1 MSDKEEKRRDL
12 IKSALCMADCRPQ
25 GEDWP
30 SDPPRI
36 AHHERHGKGRKKLER
51 KGKKAACCLETLRRA
66 SAVRTC
72 EEETV
77 TARSGRNLNRKSEEG
92 LWKWIGVERDHVR
105 RAAEI
110 RGTKSASVKVGLP
123 RAVSLCDIT
132 ASGSSVSS
140 SLGQVRS
147 SASLPSLLNTTVYI
161 SSPVTSSRINRVD
174 TAGAGGVLC
183 GKRSKKS
190 DRRCYPATEREPL
203 AEEVKAAEAFTSEF
217 PSSGLNKLSH
227 FLRELA
233 RQDCWAGLF
242 EPFQGTG
249 HFNSGNFSHQDWKLR
264 QTSTS
269 TANMTTTTDS
279 QFTAVEGGELSTPG
293 SAEASLCLPETQ
305 IHHATKA
312 SRSSPVAEEGVNGS
326 LNGSSARVNGS
337 SQRIHENPQAEL
349 CHQSASC
356 VTAEEIGSCE
366 NLARW
371 LEERIGSSV
380 LSQWG
385 SASATKRV
393 ANLWCELVEGE
404 ISLEDSRPPKRTAH
418 VASVKIRNEQGHV
431 LVEAY
436 QQMADGRVRPRNRP
450 LSEKMRPGEHVEEAC
465 LRGIYEEL
473 GCQMGARE
481 RVVIIPESYRREEE
495 ERESFSYPGLPTR
508 YVIHTMVALVD
519 QLPSTE
525 FSTEEDESG
534 HGTSSLPSSG
544 EFMGDGGHRSSSD
557 ASPVGVKRHFW
568 KWVPENELAKVCRR

>member
-1 MSDKEEKRRDL
+1 
-12 IKSALCMADCRPQ
+12 MAD
-25 GEDWP
+25 WHHKN
-30 SDPPRI
+30 RI
-36 AHHERHGKGRKKLER
+36 GLPIHHGSLSTRDTERKKLER
-51 KGKKAACCLETLRRA
+51 KGDEKSNKALLLSAMTTSSFAVNLNGAASHSSGPTLETSSSTSPFFSFTSKDHLSTSSSPSRR
-66 SAVRTC
+66 V
-72 EEETV
+72 
-77 TARSGRNLNRKSEEG
+77 
-92 LWKWIGVERDHVR
+92 
-105 RAAEI
+105 AEI

-123 RAVSLCDIT
+123 RAVSLCDIA
-132 ASGSSVSS
+132 ASGS

-147 SASLPSLLNTTVYI
+147 SASLPSLLNSVYI
-161 SSPVTSSRINRVD
+161 SSPVTSSRISS
-174 TAGAGGVLC
+174 
-183 GKRSKKS
+183 GKRSNRRGCE
-190 DRRCYPATEREPL
+190 DFERRCYPATEREPL
-203 AEEVKAAEAFTSEF
+203 VEEEKAARTSQTEF
-217 PSSGLNKLSH
+217 PSGLSKLSH

-249 HFNSGNFSHQDWKLR
+249 HFNPGNFSNQEWGLR
-264 QTSTS
+264 QSSITS
-269 TANMTTTTDS
+269 TASNMATVTD
-279 QFTAVEGGELSTPG
+279 AEIC
-293 SAEASLCLPETQ
+293 SAEELLSSTGTTSDGLQSSLCTPETQ
-305 IHHATKA
+305 SQSHDAT
-312 SRSSPVAEEGVNGS
+312 SSHSFQVTEGDVGT
-326 LNGSSARVNGS
+326 LNGTSSRVNGS
-337 SQRIHENPQAEL
+337 ASSLRAYEKPQAEL
-349 CHQSASC
+349 CHKSATC

-371 LEERIGSSV
+371 LEERLGSSI

-385 SASATKRV
+385 SGAATKKV
-393 ANLWCELVEGE
+393 ANLWCELMEGE

-481 RVVIIPESYRREEE
+481 RVVIVPESYRREEE

-508 YVIHTMVALVD
+508 YVIHTMVAHVE

-534 HGTSSLPSSG
+534 HGTAFVQVSNESRGLGS
-544 EFMGDGGHRSSSD
+544 EV
-557 ASPVGVKRHFW
+557 APVGVKRHFW
-568 KWVPENELAKVCRR
+568 KWVPENELAQVCRRR